1 MDALTI
7 ALIKK
12 IVQSS
17 GGLSQE
23 YIENIV
29 SEYLKNG
36 NIDSLETT
44 SKNIVGAINEI
55 NKKNTLPTIDENGV
69 LTL

>member
-36 NIDSLETT
+36 NIDSLDTL
-44 SKNIVGAINEI
+44 SIHIVCAINEL

>member
-1 MDALTI
+1 MDVLTI

-12 IVQSS
+12 IAQSS
-17 GGLSQE
+17 GGLSKE
-23 YIENIV
+23 YIENLV

-44 SKNIVGAINEI
+44 SKNIVDAINEI
-55 NKKNTLPTIDENGV
+55 NEKNTLPTIDENGV
-69 LTL
+69 LTF

>member
-36 NIDSLETT
+36 NIDSLGTNC
-44 SKNIVGAINEI
+44 KNIIDAINEI
-55 NKKNTLPTIDENGV
+55 NEKNTLPTIDESGV
-69 LTL
+69 LTF

>member
-36 NIDSLETT
+36 NIDSLGTT
-44 SKNIVGAINEI
+44 SKNIVDAINEL
-55 NKKNTLPTIDENGV
+55 NEKNTLPTIDKNGV
-69 LTL
+69 LTF